1 MRATR
6 TGGTVLVLGVCV
18 RDRGGGK
25 PAGDHEAAPLSARE
39 QEIVRRIALGEVT
52 AEICAALHIA
62 PDTVRAH
69 VRNAMAKTGA
79 RTRAQLIAIALT
91 EGLLDS

>member
-1 MRATR
+1 LRSPPR
-6 TGGTVLVLGVCV
+6 
-18 RDRGGGK
+18 
-25 PAGDHEAAPLSARE
+25 SAR
-39 QEIVRRIALGEVT
+39 RCT
-52 AEICAALHIA
+52 FA

-91 EGLLDS
+91 EGLIDD